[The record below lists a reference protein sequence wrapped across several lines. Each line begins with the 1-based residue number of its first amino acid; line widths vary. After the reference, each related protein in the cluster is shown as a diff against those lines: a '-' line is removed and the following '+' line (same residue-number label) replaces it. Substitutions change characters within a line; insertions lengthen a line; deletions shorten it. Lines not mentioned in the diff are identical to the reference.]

1 MAASEPQSGDTP
13 DTDTPTES
21 LPVQESV
28 WLDVIHRMDEVYAQL
43 VQDEIALEGK
53 NAELEQSNRFIS
65 SLLSSMSDLVVACD
79 DDGLIQQI
87 NPALAALLD
96 QPADQLIGREFQS
109 LLDGPED
116 VSRLAALKAATTP
129 CSDQGSPAT
138 EVHLRDAAGRRV
150 PVELHVSPRQDTSG
164 ATAGHVL
171 VGRPVGELR
180 RAYQQLQE
188 AHVALKNTQQQ
199 LLHSE
204 KMASL
209 GRLVAGVAHELNN
222 PISFV
227 LGNTH
232 ALSRYL
238 ERIGRYLAQLHEHP
252 LPPELE
258 AERQRLK
265 IDRVMQDLPGLIAG
279 TLEGAQRTA
288 EIVAGLKRFSATH
301 QEPIRPVALLDAVER
316 ALHWVR
322 KGGDLRFTVQLDIG
336 SDLAV
341 LAAPGPLLQVFMN
354 LIQNAH
360 DAASSSAVGQP
371 GLKIEARLREST
383 VELRFIDNG
392 PGVPEALRGRIF
404 DPFFTTKPVGKG
416 TGLGLSISYGIMEQ
430 LGGHLSLEASAPG
443 DGACFM
449 VTLPRSTEPAAPPA

>member
-1 MAASEPQSGDTP
+1 MAASEPQPGNTP
-13 DTDTPTES
+13 DTDASTES

-65 SLLSSMSDLVVACD
+65 SVLSSMSDLVVACD
-79 DDGLIQQI
+79 DDGRIQQI

-96 QPADQLIGREFQS
+96 LPGERLIGQDFQS
-109 LLDGPED
+109 LLNGPED
-116 VSRLAALKAATTP
+116 QARLAALKAAMAP
-129 CSDQGSPAT
+129 GSGQTRPAT
-138 EVHLRDAAGRRV
+138 EVHLRDAAGRCV
-150 PVELHVSPRQDTSG
+150 PVELHVSPRQDASG

-238 ERIGRYLAQLHEHP
+238 ERIGSYLAQVHGQP
-252 LPPELE
+252 LPAGLE
-258 AERQRLK
+258 EERQRLK
-265 IDRVMQDLPGLIAG
+265 IDRLMQDLPGLIAG

-322 KGGDLRFTVQLDIG
+322 KGADLRFTVQLDVAP
-336 SDLAV
+336 DLQV

-360 DAASSSAVGQP
+360 DAASSSGIGQP
-371 GLKIEARLREST
+371 GLRIAARLREST

-416 TGLGLSISYGIMEQ
+416 TGLGLSISYGILEQ
-430 LGGHLSLEASAPG
+430 LGGRLSLEDPRAG
-443 DGACFM
+443 EGACFL
-449 VTLPRSTEPAAPPA
+449 VQLPMARESV